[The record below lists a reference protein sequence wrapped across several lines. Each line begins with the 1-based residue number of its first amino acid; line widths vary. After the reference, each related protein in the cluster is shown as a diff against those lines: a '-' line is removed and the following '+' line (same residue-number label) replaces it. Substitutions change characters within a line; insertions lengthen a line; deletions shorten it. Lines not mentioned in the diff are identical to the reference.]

1 MKNLTQILLGVTEGL
16 EAVPCPPSIPNASGI
31 IPKSRTRTRLPRVT
45 VSSRL
50 LSLDVSS
57 SIRSVAPEAPYILY
71 QRL

>member
-1 MKNLTQILLGVTEGL
+1 MTQILLAVTESL
-16 EAVPCPPSIPNASGI
+16 EAICCPPSIPNASGI
-31 IPKSRTRTRLPRVT
+31 IPNSSTRTRLPRVT

-57 SIRSVAPEAPYILY
+57 SLRSAAPEAPYTLY